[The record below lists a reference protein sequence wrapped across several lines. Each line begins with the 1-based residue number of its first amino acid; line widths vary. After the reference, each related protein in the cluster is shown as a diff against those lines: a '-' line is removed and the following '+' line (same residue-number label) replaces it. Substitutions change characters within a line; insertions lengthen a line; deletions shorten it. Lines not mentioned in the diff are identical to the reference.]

1 MMTSPRCLALL
12 AVWLTCNACDS
23 GPDAA
28 AWHVRAQQ
36 LIDGAV
42 AGDLRALPAP
52 TLASAIYCEQHA
64 QAIDSSLVTVTQS
77 LGLLYTAQGS
87 FERATVQ
94 FRTLV
99 QQRRD
104 DPQAYAGLGRALA
117 AQGRF
122 SGAMRAFQD
131 ALRRSPGRHLQLEV
145 YNRLGHTYQ
154 ALGHQEPH
162 LRSAEATYRASL
174 QMDPQQADILYQLG
188 RVLDRLQRP
197 GEALL
202 LYRKA
207 LELAPDDTG
216 IRVVLAATYVQSG
229 RREAARALLR
239 VGLERGPDADLHYE
253 TGRLAYGAGQPEA
266 ALTSFRLA
274 QTLDSTLT
282 AAARY
287 EGRILAE
294 LGHREPALVVFA
306 RLRRLVPD
314 AAAPRISAGIILSGM
329 GRLDEAEVA
338 FREALELDDTGDAA
352 VKLGG
357 LYLHQSRLR
366 EAERVYAGGAD
377 RHPANAEL
385 QASLGDVYLR
395 LGVLGAALQAAE
407 TAVGLEPENPLW
419 QFHLASTYERIDP
432 EAAPAAWEHYLK
444 LALDESQEEERRLI
458 ATSRLRL
465 LRHTSSP

>member
-1 MMTSPRCLALL
+1 MMASPRCLALL
-12 AVWLTCNACDS
+12 AVWLTCGACASDH
-23 GPDAA
+23 DAA
-28 AWHVRAQQ
+28 AWHDRARQ
-36 LIDGAV
+36 LLDA
-42 AGDLRALPAP
+42 AGTADLRALPTP
-52 TLASAIYCEQHA
+52 TLSSAIYCEEQA
-64 QAIDSSLVTVTQS
+64 QAIDGSLSAVTQS
-77 LGLLYTAQGS
+77 LGALYTAQGS

-99 QQRRD
+99 QQRPD
-104 DPQAYAGLGRALA
+104 DPRGYAGLGRALA

-131 ALRRSPGRHLQLEV
+131 ALRRGPEGGLRLEV
-145 YNRLGHTYQ
+145 YNRLGHTYH
-154 ALGHQEPH
+154 ALGHLEKH

-174 QMDPQQADILYQLG
+174 RMDPQQADILYQLG
-188 RVLDRLQRP
+188 RVLDRLERP

-216 IRVVLAATYVQSG
+216 IRVVLAAAYVLSG
-229 RREAARALLR
+229 RREAAQALLR

-266 ALTSFRLA
+266 ALASFRLA
-274 QTLDSTLT
+274 QTIDSTLT

-294 LGHREPALVVFA
+294 LGHGERALSVFA
-306 RLRRLVPD
+306 RLRRLLPD
-314 AAAPRISAGIILSGM
+314 AAAPRISAGIILSRM
-329 GRLDEAEVA
+329 GRLDEAEMA

-357 LYLHQSRLR
+357 LYLHQSRLH
-366 EAERVYAGGAD
+366 EAERVYAGGAE

-385 QASLGDVYLR
+385 QASLGDIYLR

-407 TAVGLEPENPLW
+407 AAVRLEPEKPLW
-419 QFHLASTYERIDP
+419 QFHLANAYERIDP
-432 EAAPAAWEHYLK
+432 EAAPAAWERYLE
-444 LALDESQEEERRLI
+444 LARDESQEEERRLI
-458 ATSRLRL
+458 ATTRLVSLTRGD
-465 LRHTSSP
+465 